1 VRERED
7 TGGTAGR
14 SGSGGAERPVAWLGR
29 NMRFRGRFGS
39 GGSGDAVYGSAGVG
53 FFFDAYQILV
63 RDLPAEVLLL
73 SALFEML
80 FEEDGTAGIGDES
93 ARSGQ
98 KDIAGAILHLHST
111 PKKRGVASHPA
122 PSFGGG

>member
-1 VRERED
+1 
-7 TGGTAGR
+7 
-14 SGSGGAERPVAWLGR
+14 
-29 NMRFRGRFGS
+29 MGS
-39 GGSGDAVYGSAGVG
+39 GGSGDAVYGSAGIG

-63 RDLPAEVLLL
+63 RDFPSEVLLL

-80 FEEDGTAGIGDES
+80 FEEDGTAGIGDEN
-93 ARSGQ
+93 AGGGQ

-111 PKKRGVASHPA
+111 PEKRGVASHPA

>member
-1 VRERED
+1 MSF
-7 TGGTAGR
+7 G
-14 SGSGGAERPVAWLGR
+14 
-29 NMRFRGRFGS
+29 GRFGS
-39 GGSGDAVYGSAGVG
+39 GGSRDAVYGSASIG

-63 RDLPAEVLLL
+63 RDFPSEMLLL

-93 ARSGQ
+93 AGGGQ